1 MVNLMVRVLST
12 PAPYRHLGVFR
23 WVQRVVAPVAIALP
37 MTMVAS
43 SATLA
48 QTLTE
53 DLSVTIYNN
62 TDAILAEFY
71 TTPTNVDSWGGDLLG
86 DQVLESGA
94 SGTAIID
101 DGSDQCVYDIQGVF
115 VDANGVESVVE
126 DFGVDFCSLSGGGS
140 YTFTD

>member
-12 PAPYRHLGVFR
+12 PAPYRNLGVFR

-37 MTMVAS
+37 MTMAAS

-71 TTPTNVDSWGGDLLG
+71 TTPTNVDSWGIDLLG
-86 DQVLESGA
+86 DGVLESGT
-94 SGTAIID
+94 SGTVIID
-101 DGSDQCVYDIQGVF
+101 DGSDECVYDIQGVF
-115 VDANGVESVVE
+115 VDAENVESVVVE
-126 DFGVDFCSLSGGGS
+126 DFGVDLCPPNNS